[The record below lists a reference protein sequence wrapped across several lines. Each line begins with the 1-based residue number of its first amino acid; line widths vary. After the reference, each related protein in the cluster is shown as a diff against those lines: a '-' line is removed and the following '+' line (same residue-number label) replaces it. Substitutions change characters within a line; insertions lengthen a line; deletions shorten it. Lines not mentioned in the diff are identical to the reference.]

1 MMEGL
6 FRKSTPN
13 VDLGMRIISTTS
25 RISKSRNNV
34 STALS
39 RKSINMQRLIR
50 LKMKQVTEILGYE
63 RSTGLSRKAAIKYYR
78 CSKSLINLLQ
88 NIRKRN
94 LNSDL
99 IKSGMK
105 GGGGGQR
112 TINFDLH
119 K

>member
-1 MMEGL
+1 MMEEL

-34 STALS
+34 SAALS

-63 RSTGLSRKAAIKYYR
+63 RKVYRFIEKGSNQILS
-78 CSKSLINLLQ
+78 LQ
-88 NIRKRN
+88 
-94 LNSDL
+94 
-99 IKSGMK
+99 
-105 GGGGGQR
+105 
-112 TINFDLH
+112 
-119 K
+119 

>member
-63 RSTGLSRKAAIKYYR
+63 REVRVYR
-78 CSKSLINLLQ
+78 ERQQSNIIVAVKVLINLLQ
-88 NIRKRN
+88 SIRKCN

-99 IKSGMK
+99 IKSEMK
-105 GGGGGQR
+105 GGGGQKA
-112 TINFDLH
+112 INFVLH